1 MEDRR
6 EPVPVPPGDGR
17 HDIGDDTRAT
27 IFHRLH
33 DDFTLAAPWATAE
46 QRRHL
51 AMLAAA
57 SVRALLHELGTL
69 RDMAALNVGTSRANQ
84 LRDAVCAIL
93 SSTGKYPHDIPRLA
107 KEALERDNQLLDAV
121 EDK

>member
-1 MEDRR
+1 MADRFT
-6 EPVPVPPGDGR
+6 PTPVPPGDGR
-17 HDIGDDTRAT
+17 HDIGDNTRAA

-69 RDMAALNVGTSRANQ
+69 RDMKSPNIDTRRANQ

-93 SSTGKYPHDIPRLA
+93 SSTGKYPNDIPRLA
-107 KEALERDNQLLDAV
+107 KEALARDGELLDG
-121 EDK
+121 E